1 LTIDRSTFFQAFKY
15 IVYFFLAMNIYW
27 FFAEEFLAA
36 KIQFPN
42 GVGLDLMIEAY
53 AATIDTVAW
62 VVLLLM
68 FELETYVLEDKQF
81 TRTVTWSLHSL
92 RAICYAFIVYA
103 FYGYVA
109 NLLTLDG
116 ITPLANLRDLCAL
129 AGQWSYA
136 TTLDEFTTI
145 TTANCNSLSTA
156 TSFLRFDDMQ
166 AVVDPQGRKD
176 IIALAWVD
184 VINSAVWLLV
194 VIVLEIDVRLQ
205 ERNRYEGVVLYALRQ
220 FIGGSKATLWTFGTP
235 FCGWWH
241 SSSSSSMFSSGARNH
256 MSRLRRLPEFRERPQ
271 ASGLRSPARQTRCP
285 GPSSA

>member
-1 LTIDRSTFFQAFKY
+1 
-15 IVYFFLAMNIYW
+15 
-27 FFAEEFLAA
+27 
-36 KIQFPN
+36 
-42 GVGLDLMIEAY
+42 
-53 AATIDTVAW
+53 
-62 VVLLLM
+62 
-68 FELETYVLEDKQF
+68 VLEDEQF

-116 ITPLANLRDLCAL
+116 ITPLANLRDLCTL

-145 TTANCNSLSTA
+145 TTANCNSLSTWRGS
-156 TSFLRFDDMQ
+156 TSSIRRCGYSLSLCSKSM
-166 AVVDPQGRKD
+166 
-176 IIALAWVD
+176 
-184 VINSAVWLLV
+184 SACRN
-194 VIVLEIDVRLQ
+194 EIDMK
-205 ERNRYEGVVLYALRQ
+205 VLFFMPVTSSSSCSMACYYLRQ